1 MAHFGFSPEDLA
13 SLRPGIIVVSVRCY
27 GWGGPWSDRGG
38 FDMLGT
44 AASGLAMLEGTN
56 GVPSLPPTA
65 MLNDYITGYMGAAG
79 AAAALLKRA
88 KEGGS
93 YHVTVSLTR
102 CAMWY
107 QSLGLIAEAERA
119 FSKNP
124 LQHIWNLSPDDLPRV
139 GHELKQR
146 LLEPEVLVRDT
157 PLGRVR
163 RLAPAVAYSATP
175 AYWNDPILWPR
186 GSCTPEWQRTEL

>member
-1 MAHFGFSPEDLA
+1 
-13 SLRPGIIVVSVRCY
+13 
-27 GWGGPWSDRGG
+27 
-38 FDMLGT
+38 MLGT
-44 AASGLAMLEGTN
+44 AASGLAMLEGAN
-56 GVPSLPPTA
+56 GLPSLPPTA
-65 MLNDYITGYMGAAG
+65 MLNDYITGNMGAAG

-107 QSLGLIAEAERA
+107 QSLGLIPEAERA

-124 LQHIWNLSPDDLPRV
+124 LQQLARGLSPDDLLRME
-139 GHELKQR
+139 HESKQLTQR
-146 LLEPEVLVRDT
+146 LLEPEILIRDT

-163 RLAPAVAYSATP
+163 RLAPAVTYSATP
-175 AYWNDPILWPR
+175 ACWREPLLVPR
-186 GSCTPEWQRTEL
+186 GSCTPEWDQHY